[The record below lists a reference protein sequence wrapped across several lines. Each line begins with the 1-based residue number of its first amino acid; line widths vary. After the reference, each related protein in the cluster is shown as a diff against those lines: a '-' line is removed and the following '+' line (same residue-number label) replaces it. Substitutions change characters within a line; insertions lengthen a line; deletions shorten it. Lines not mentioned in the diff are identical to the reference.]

1 MRVLPASCTFKMGF
15 RWNFAL
21 PGVLG
26 DADDDD
32 DVSVFLGLSRFLL
45 LLTLVIA
52 NAAVVAVVV
61 VDNIVSVSVSVW
73 VSVFIDDLPA
83 VALYMLSSTVPAAI
97 RAFC

>member
-1 MRVLPASCTFKMGF
+1 MGF
-15 RWNFAL
+15 SWNFAL

-26 DADDDD
+26 DAVDDG
-32 DVSVFLGLSRFLL
+32 DVSVVLGLSRFLL

-61 VDNIVSVSVSVW
+61 VDNIVSVSVSV
-73 VSVFIDDLPA
+73 SVFIDDLPA

>member
-1 MRVLPASCTFKMGF
+1 
-15 RWNFAL
+15 
-21 PGVLG
+21 
-26 DADDDD
+26 
-32 DVSVFLGLSRFLL
+32 LGLSRFLL

-61 VDNIVSVSVSVW
+61 ADNIVSVSVS